1 MSSLRQAA
9 KLALEALEH
18 AEKDVA
24 DFQRLN
30 TDQVDEAITA
40 LRQALEAEKQDEPVA
55 HSVIAGVLFDFMGY
69 LTSRSDRIYLSSVDL
84 ATPAVDAIIEFAEM
98 RGLRL
103 NEAQVKDWQL
113 ALKPQP
119 AQQPLSSARIDEL
132 IEGGVFGCN
141 PYELVR
147 RIEEERGVF
156 KTRPLTDEQIN
167 TIAAG
172 TPWNDFNEEFA
183 RAIERAHGITG
194 EKK

>member
-1 MSSLRQAA
+1 
-9 KLALEALEH
+9 
-18 AEKDVA
+18 
-24 DFQRLN
+24 
-30 TDQVDEAITA
+30 
-40 LRQALEAEKQDEPVA
+40 
-55 HSVIAGVLFDFMGY
+55 MGY

-132 IEGGVFGCN
+132 IEEGVFGCN

-156 KTRPLTDEQIN
+156 KTRPLTDEQIDAAVAPLYQN
-167 TIAAG
+167 SVAQRMGRADDIA
-172 TPWNDFNEEFA
+172 TA

-194 EKK
+194 ETK